1 MKYGVAL
8 VHNTIAPYRH
18 PLFEKL
24 SRYLDLRV
32 YYCSLGHSSRKWE
45 LWPRHYDYK
54 YKILSGMLLK
64 TSVGDLSI
72 NPSIL
77 KELFLNRPRVLVLGG
92 YVDATMWLA
101 FAVGKLL
108 KIPVI
113 YWTEGTREPQSI
125 LGAITRPLRILFSKK
140 SSAVLVPGKLSRNYV
155 ISLGADTRN
164 VFVAPNAIENEL
176 FVNASYKYRLHNEE
190 LKARLGYK
198 SKVVI
203 LYVGRLHK
211 EKGVTF
217 LLEAFGKLKS
227 EIDDIALVIVG
238 YGELYNTLHKLC
250 QEKKIN
256 DVVFAGAILDYKQLI
271 EYYSMA
277 DIFVLPTLGDV
288 WGFVINEAMACGLPV
303 VATRASQ
310 AAQEM
315 IRSGENGYIVKEA
328 DSKEL
333 YNVLKKLIHN
343 PKRRKKMGEKSR
355 EIVIHEFNIQ
365 HIVNGFLYVIN
376 YAHKES

>member
-1 MKYGVAL
+1 
-8 VHNTIAPYRH
+8 
-18 PLFEKL
+18 
-24 SRYLDLRV
+24 LDSIV
-32 YYCSLGHSSRKWE
+32 YYCSAKSGSRSWD
-45 LWPRHYDYK
+45 LWPRNYDYE
-54 YKILSGMLLK
+54 YEILSGILLK
-64 TSVGDLSI
+64 TSVGELNI
-72 NPSIL
+72 NPSIV
-77 KELFLNRPRVLVLGG
+77 KELFLNRPHVLVLGG
-92 YVDATMWLA
+92 YFDATMWLA
-101 FAVGKLL
+101 FAVGLIL

-113 YWTEGTREPQSI
+113 FWTEGTKEPQSI
-125 LGAITRPLRILFSKK
+125 LGAMTRSLRILFLKK
-140 SSAVLVPGKLSRNYV
+140 SSAVVVPGRLSRNYV

-315 IRSGENGYIVKEA
+315 IRSRENGYIVKEA
-328 DSKEL
+328 DAGEL
-333 YNVLKKLIHN
+333 FDALKKLVCDA
-343 PKRRKKMGEKSR
+343 KLREKMGKKSKQ
-355 EIVIHEFNIQ
+355 IVTYQFDVKRMVE
-365 HIVNGFLYVIN
+365 GFMYAIN
-376 YAHKES
+376 YAIGTNIEGNLIVFA